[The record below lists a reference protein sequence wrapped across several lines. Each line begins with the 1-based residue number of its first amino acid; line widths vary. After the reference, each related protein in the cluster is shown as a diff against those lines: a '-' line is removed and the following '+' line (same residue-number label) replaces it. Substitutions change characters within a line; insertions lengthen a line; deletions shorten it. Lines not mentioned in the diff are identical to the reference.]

1 MKNPPL
7 ETLKEILIRRDGM
20 TEAEANELIQEA
32 RASVE
37 DGADPEEVLLFE
49 FGLEPNYIFDLI

>member
-1 MKNPPL
+1 MKNTPR

-20 TEAEANELIQEA
+20 TEAEADALIQIA

-37 DGADPEEVLLFE
+37 DGADPEEILLSE
-49 FGLEPNYIFDLI
+49 LGVEPDYIFDLI

>member
-20 TEAEANELIQEA
+20 TEAEADELIQEV
-32 RASVE
+32 RALVE
-37 DGADPEEVLLFE
+37 DGADPEEILLFE
-49 FGLEPNYIFDLI
+49 FGLEPDYIFDLI

>member
-49 FGLEPNYIFDLI
+49 FGLEPDYIFDLI